1 MLHSIFCCFPSPLH
15 RVSHYTLG
23 SHDSMGEDARGE
35 VGDNAIATRYHCGCG
50 YDLLDKA
57 SRNAA
62 CRGENA

>member
-1 MLHSIFCCFPSPLH
+1 
-15 RVSHYTLG
+15 
-23 SHDSMGEDARGE
+23 MGEDARGE